1 MNAMGG
7 VTTDHAHLNIAI
19 GQGAMC
25 GSASTEAQENI
36 AIGRNAMDAITTG
49 CMNVA
54 IGCNAFGAGTTGCKN
69 ISIGGAH
76 NGSVVTGSN
85 NIAIG
90 PNAGYGV
97 TSASNTV
104 MIGLDAGYNGELN
117 LNDSGQS
124 NKLAL
129 GNPNFTHYY
138 AHGSFSDP
146 SDCRDKSDVKNLD
159 LGLGFIKALRPVYFK
174 WDRRAWYEPYN
185 IWSEEEHRDSFM
197 SYKTDG
203 SKKQD
208 QWEVGLLAQEVLEA
222 EKEYTEVRQTEA
234 SEDDGIFCKGTDRGT
249 YKLTHAYLIMPLI
262 KAVQELSAKV
272 EKLEKA

>member
-1 MNAMGG
+1 
-7 VTTDHAHLNIAI
+7 
-19 GQGAMC
+19 
-25 GSASTEAQENI
+25 
-36 AIGRNAMDAITTG
+36 
-49 CMNVA
+49 
-54 IGCNAFGAGTTGCKN
+54 
-69 ISIGGAH
+69 
-76 NGSVVTGSN
+76 
-85 NIAIG
+85 
-90 PNAGYGV
+90 
-97 TSASNTV
+97 
-104 MIGLDAGYNGELN
+104 
-117 LNDSGQS
+117 
-124 NKLAL
+124 
-129 GNPNFTHYY
+129 
-138 AHGSFSDP
+138 
-146 SDCRDKSDVKNLD
+146 
-159 LGLGFIKALRPVYFK
+159 LGFIKALRPVYFK